1 MNDVGPA
8 ETQRI
13 AIELDRRDQEVR
25 VIQHV
30 LEDAGLSG
38 ADKIVWR
45 LRYLATCAH
54 RLADRVEKD
63 GKTGT
68 TT

>member
-13 AIELDRRDQEVR
+13 AIELDRLDQEVR

-30 LEDAGLSG
+30 LEGGVRNLEFMVVLRQTG
-38 ADKIVWR
+38 RMRYR
-45 LRYLATCAH
+45 LR
-54 RLADRVEKD
+54 K
-63 GKTGT
+63 
-68 TT
+68 